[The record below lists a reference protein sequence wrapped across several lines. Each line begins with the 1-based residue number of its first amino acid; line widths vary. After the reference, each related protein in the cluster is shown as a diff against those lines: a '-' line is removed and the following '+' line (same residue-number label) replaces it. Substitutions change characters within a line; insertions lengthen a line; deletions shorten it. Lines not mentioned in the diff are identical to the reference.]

1 MSILLEKMNL
11 TGCVRLMPYLRPY
24 RIGLALSVL
33 CGISHHLLAIAGSSL
48 AAYLV
53 GLAAAGQGTEEIS
66 GLLPVLA
73 VVVTVRVIMHFADM
87 WVAHDVAFKILKDF
101 RGQLYRA
108 VEKVT
113 PAYLLNMR
121 SGDLASTLMSD
132 TEVLEWFFAH
142 TAGTFLVAVV
152 AATVTLVAMGWI
164 HWLLPLVVIPW
175 MLLLFSVPLW
185 LRKKADR
192 QGQDVRT
199 RMAGITAEVVDGV
212 QGLREIVSYNFAG
225 GFLQRLR
232 RQSEGLDQSLMA
244 YGKRLGLEGALL
256 NTFTAM
262 AIISVLGT
270 AAYLIVEGQM
280 AFYWLPVSVIMA
292 ANIFAPVLELTGMGR
307 NFGLILAA
315 ANRVFTVLEAKE
327 TVRFINEGSLTGIRA
342 ANIQFERVSFTYG
355 RDLPYVLDGVNFS
368 VADGESVALIG
379 QSGAGKTTCLNLL
392 QRFWDVE
399 RGQITVGGV
408 DLRDMSVEDLRGLIT
423 IVPQD
428 VYLFNTTMLE
438 NIKLG
443 KPEASLEEVYA
454 AARAAYIHEFIAGL
468 PEGYDTNVGERGLR
482 MSGGQKQRVAIARAL
497 LTDAPILIMDEA
509 LASLDTENE
518 RLLQESIKNLRRGR
532 TTLIVAHRLSTFR
545 EADKLIVLDQ
555 GKVVQTGPHTVLIK
569 QQGFYRD
576 FVSSQVA
583 AG

>member
-1 MSILLEKMNL
+1 
-11 TGCVRLMPYLRPY
+11 MPYLRPY

-199 RMAGITAEVVDGV
+199 RMAGITAEVVDCV

-232 RQSEGLDQSLMA
+232 RQSEGLDHGLMA

-327 TVRFINEGSLTGIRA
+327 TVRFINERSLDGIRA
-342 ANIQFERVSFTYG
+342 ANIQFERVSFAYG

-368 VADGESVALIG
+368 VADGESVAIIG

-443 KPEASLEEVYA
+443 KPEAALEEVYA
-454 AARAAYIHEFIAGL
+454 AARAAHIHEFIAGL

-509 LASLDTENE
+509 LASLDIENE